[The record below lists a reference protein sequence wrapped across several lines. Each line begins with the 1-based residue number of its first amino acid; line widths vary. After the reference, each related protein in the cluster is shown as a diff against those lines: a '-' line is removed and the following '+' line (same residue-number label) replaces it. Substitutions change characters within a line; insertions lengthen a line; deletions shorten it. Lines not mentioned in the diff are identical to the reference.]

1 MHPECWPIPVPRN
14 DPYFPALNISSGRP
28 HCIAF
33 TRSLPGQQR
42 LGPREQ
48 LNQNTAFV
56 DASQIYGQDI
66 CQADSLREFS
76 GGRLNTTLPSH
87 GRGKMMMP
95 TTDTNK
101 ECKAESGK
109 CFVAGDIRASEQPA
123 LAAMHTI
130 FLREHNRMVDE
141 LSRVK
146 QNIFCNIYIIIQFS
160 QVNPHWSDERL
171 YQEGRRVMGA
181 TFQHITYNE
190 FLPRIIGLNAM
201 NLYDLR
207 VRTEGYS
214 NDYDPTCNPAMFNE
228 FATAA
233 FR

>member
-1 MHPECWPIPVPRN
+1 MMVMIMILIMMMMMTKMMMMMIISATMLYSVRQLSYKLPLSQLSQLPHCHTLTLLSLVRACDSSQTVYPECWPIPVPRN

-56 DASQIYGQDI
+56 DASHIYGQDI

-76 GGRLNTTLPSH
+76 GGRLNTTLPAH

-95 TTDTNK
+95 TTETNH

-130 FLREHNRMVDE
+130 LLREHNRMVDE
-141 LSRVK
+141 LARV
-146 QNIFCNIYIIIQFS
+146 
-160 QVNPHWSDERL
+160 
-171 YQEGRRVMGA
+171 G
-181 TFQHITYNE
+181 
-190 FLPRIIGLNAM
+190 
-201 NLYDLR
+201 
-207 VRTEGYS
+207 
-214 NDYDPTCNPAMFNE
+214 
-228 FATAA
+228 
-233 FR
+233 